1 MKFLNPPGIDGSR
14 QADEVMR
21 VWAVDDGAQ
30 FFVNA
35 YFDSIDVY
43 AELLLELSV
52 MIASEMALLCDE
64 KEEVLLARLL
74 DSLLSEGKR
83 SSIDVAP

>member
-1 MKFLNPPGIDGSR
+1 MKFLKPPVVDGCR
-14 QADEVMR
+14 QADELLR

-52 MIASEMALLCDE
+52 MIAAEMALLCDE

-74 DSLLSEGKR
+74 DSLLSEGKH
-83 SSIDVAP
+83 SSIDFSP

>member
-1 MKFLNPPGIDGSR
+1 MKFLNPPVIDGSH
-14 QADEVMR
+14 QSDELLR

-35 YFDSIDVY
+35 YLDSIDVY

-74 DSLLSEGKR
+74 DSLLSEGKH
-83 SSIDVAP
+83 SSIDFSP